1 MASPHAVFINVS
13 ATGHMNP
20 TLPLVKALCSQG
32 YKVTYFVPEAMRSV
46 VEAAGADWKPT
57 YDMLEPP
64 LEVLQDF
71 GLAPDAPKEEYE
83 FPKYVLPISAKFL
96 PSLLAE
102 LKALEPSPSVIIYD
116 PFLVEGLVASKV
128 LGLPAVG
135 MVTVPGPG
143 TMAKPG
149 RMVEDWEASPLV
161 QNAHKQ
167 ILDNYGCDVFQQSLL
182 MEFYSPEL
190 NIVTTIDGIFAPP
203 SSDLQIQRIGH
214 LNNWRCV
221 GPIIDLSVKRIAHA
235 RATKDA
241 ASDLPWHTI
250 DAEAR
255 AGKRVLYISM
265 GTVANSFFYEKI
277 LGDQGRENG
286 TQDLTGKA
294 FLQHVFSRMFEALGQ
309 DQEVVVIMATG
320 PNSDVL
326 SGLPATPPNFILRET
341 IPQLEVLSKCHG
353 FITHGGANSM
363 HEALGF
369 GVPMVVVP
377 VFGDQPTNGDSVAR
391 SGAGFSFRRPLESLT
406 AEALRTAVATILDP
420 EKSNSYRAAAQDLM
434 RRAKEAGGAVAA
446 AKAINSLVAEKAAK
460 QGGA

>member
-1 MASPHAVFINVS
+1 V
-13 ATGHMNP
+13 
-20 TLPLVKALCSQG
+20 
-32 YKVTYFVPEAMRSV
+32 
-46 VEAAGADWKPT
+46 
-57 YDMLEPP
+57 LEPQ

-71 GLAPDAPKEEYE
+71 GLAPDAPEEEYA
-83 FPKYVLPISAKFL
+83 FPVCMLPMAAHFL

-116 PFLVEGLVASKV
+116 PFLAEGLVASKV
-128 LGLPAVG
+128 LGLPAVC

-143 TMAKPG
+143 TMAKP
-149 RMVEDWEASPLV
+149 RHMVEDWEASPLV
-161 QNAHKQ
+161 QKAHKQ
-167 ILDNYGCDVFQQSLL
+167 ILDSYGCDVFQESSLL
-182 MEFYSPEL
+182 EFYSPQL

-221 GPIIDLSVKRIAHA
+221 GPIIDLSVKRVAHA
-235 RATKDA
+235 KATKNA
-241 ASDLPWHTI
+241 ASELPWHTI
-250 DAEAR
+250 DAEAK

-265 GTVANSFFYEKI
+265 GTVANSFFFDKA

-294 FLQHVFSRMFEALGQ
+294 FLQHVFTRMFEALGQ

-326 SGLPATPPNFILRET
+326 SGLPATPENFILRET

-377 VFGDQPTNGDSVAR
+377 VFGDQPTNADSVAR
-391 SGAGFSFRRPLESLT
+391 SGVGFSFRRPLESLT
-406 AEALRTAVATILDP
+406 AEALKTAVAAILDP
-420 EKSNSYRAAAQDLM
+420 DESNGYRAAAQDMM

-446 AKAINSLVAEKAAK
+446 ANVINSLVAEKAAK

>member
-1 MASPHAVFINVS
+1 L
-13 ATGHMNP
+13 P
-20 TLPLVKALCSQG
+20 TV
-32 YKVTYFVPEAMRSV
+32 
-46 VEAAGADWKPT
+46 
-57 YDMLEPP
+57 
-64 LEVLQDF
+64 
-71 GLAPDAPKEEYE
+71 
-83 FPKYVLPISAKFL
+83 
-96 PSLLAE
+96 
-102 LKALEPSPSVIIYD
+102 
-116 PFLVEGLVASKV
+116 
-128 LGLPAVG
+128 
-135 MVTVPGPG
+135 
-143 TMAKPG
+143 
-149 RMVEDWEASPLV
+149 
-161 QNAHKQ
+161 
-167 ILDNYGCDVFQQSLL
+167 
-182 MEFYSPEL
+182 
-190 NIVTTIDGIFAPP
+190 
-203 SSDLQIQRIGH
+203 
-214 LNNWRCV
+214 
-221 GPIIDLSVKRIAHA
+221 
-235 RATKDA
+235 
-241 ASDLPWHTI
+241 
-250 DAEAR
+250 
-255 AGKRVLYISM
+255 
-265 GTVANSFFYEKI
+265 FFYDKV

-326 SGLPATPPNFILRET
+326 SGLPATPQNFILRET